1 MPLALDFYQ
10 KSLKT
15 VSEGDAKMKGILN
28 FQIGFLLLEQSFYKE
43 AIPYFKNS
51 LAMEKLLND
60 SLMTAYVLQKIAY
73 AYQEEKNDSCLIYY
87 NMALRIAKE
96 TGNKGLNDEILSSLA
111 TYYID
116 CRNYSKAK
124 SYAMPIISHMDPD
137 DPAMASFLY
146 VAATAFRMLGER
158 GSSAYYYHRLGEL
171 KSIEA
176 KTEAYLNLFKIYRTG
191 NNADKAFEY
200 FINPPPKKKYIYIY
214 G

>member
-1 MPLALDFYQ
+1 MALDFYQ

-87 NMALRIAKE
+87 NMALRIAK
-96 TGNKGLNDEILSSLA
+96 
-111 TYYID
+111 
-116 CRNYSKAK
+116 
-124 SYAMPIISHMDPD
+124 
-137 DPAMASFLY
+137 
-146 VAATAFRMLGER
+146 
-158 GSSAYYYHRLGEL
+158 
-171 KSIEA
+171 
-176 KTEAYLNLFKIYRTG
+176 
-191 NNADKAFEY
+191 
-200 FINPPPKKKYIYIY
+200 
-214 G
+214 